1 MSIDAC
7 HRAGSFPEECPSNG
21 SNVEK
26 HIMDLSRPE
35 ISRTLPVAQRLAQL
49 HAALLTPYD
58 SDGEV
63 SVASLKRLVAHV
75 KGMGI
80 EGFYVG
86 GSTGEGLLQSV
97 EERLAIF
104 ETVAGEAGSGA
115 KIGHVGA
122 IATRDAQTLA
132 KGCAALGYDAVSAIP
147 PIYFPHRKD
156 AIFGYYEDILDASQ
170 GTPLIIYNI
179 PNMSGVIFTLD
190 DLARLLSLPGVI
202 GIKQT
207 SIDMYQME
215 QLRRAFPDA
224 LLLNGFDEML
234 MAGLVSGANGGV
246 GSTYNLM
253 GQRYLQMRESLA
265 AGNMAAAARIQSACN
280 EVIDELVRVGVFPGM
295 KYLLYRLGVIDTPV
309 CRKPLLTLSSS
320 TCGRLEEISAQLS

>member
-1 MSIDAC
+1 
-7 HRAGSFPEECPSNG
+7 
-21 SNVEK
+21 
-26 HIMDLSRPE
+26 
-35 ISRTLPVAQRLAQL
+35 
-49 HAALLTPYD
+49 
-58 SDGEV
+58 
-63 SVASLKRLVAHV
+63 
-75 KGMGI
+75 MGI
-80 EGFYVG
+80 DGFYVG

-104 ETVAGEAGSGA
+104 ETVAEEAGAGA

-122 IATRDAQTLA
+122 VATRDAQAMA

-179 PNMSGVIFTLD
+179 PAMSGVSFTLD

-207 SIDMYQME
+207 SVDMYQME

-246 GSTYNLM
+246 GSTYNVM
-253 GQRYLQMRESLA
+253 GGRYLQLVDRLRA
-265 AGNMAAAARIQSACN
+265 NDVTGAARIQSSCN
-280 EVIDELVRVGVFPGM
+280 VVIDELVRASVFPGM

-309 CRKPLLTLSSS
+309 CRKPLVTLSP
-320 TCGRLEEISAQLS
+320 

>member
-1 MSIDAC
+1 
-7 HRAGSFPEECPSNG
+7 
-21 SNVEK
+21 
-26 HIMDLSRPE
+26 MDVSQNATRKSHSAAMQLER
-35 ISRTLPVAQRLAQL
+35 L
-49 HAALLTPYD
+49 HAALMTPYTK
-58 SDGEV
+58 DGEI
-63 SVASLKRLVAHV
+63 SYSCLRRLMSHV
-75 KGMGI
+75 RMMGI
-80 EGFYVG
+80 DGFYVG

-97 EERLAIF
+97 DERMAVF
-104 ETVAGEAGSGA
+104 ETVAEEAGTGA

-122 IATRDAQTLA
+122 VATRDAQA
-132 KGCAALGYDAVSAIP
+132 MVKRCAALGYDAVSAIP

-156 AIFGYYEDILDASQ
+156 AIFGYYEEILDASQ

-179 PNMSGVIFTLD
+179 PAMSGVSFTLD

-215 QLRRAFPDA
+215 QLRRAFPNA

-246 GSTYNLM
+246 GSTYNVM
-253 GQRYLQMRESLA
+253 GGRYLKMVEKLKANDVAGA
-265 AGNMAAAARIQSACN
+265 ASIQSACN
-280 EVIDELVRVGVFPGM
+280 EVIDELVRVSVFPGV

-309 CRKPLLTLSSS
+309 CRKPLSTLSSS
-320 TCGRLEEISAQLS
+320 TCGRLDEIATGLK